1 MLFIFIY
8 VCNVCFP
15 SGFKRGADPGMP
27 EPTIW
32 RYVMVPNVHTNP
44 VQMLVWVLPLASS
57 SWDLCFRPL
66 LLLVMVLVSLEI
78 QMPSQQS
85 SSSWEDLSFNP
96 A

>member
-1 MLFIFIY
+1 
-8 VCNVCFP
+8 
-15 SGFKRGADPGMP
+15 
-27 EPTIW
+27 
-32 RYVMVPNVHTNP
+32 MVPNVHTNP

-57 SWDLCFRPL
+57 SWDLCFCPL
-66 LLLVMVLVSLEI
+66 LLLVVVLVSLEI